1 MDILQILSAIYS
13 ILEQLGLVIF
23 IQAAFLMM
31 LVGSFVSM
39 IKRLRE

>member
-1 MDILQILSAIYS
+1 MDIIQILSAVYS
-13 ILEQLGLVIF
+13 ILEQLGLVVF

-31 LVGSFVSM
+31 LVGSFVAM

>member
-1 MDILQILSAIYS
+1 MDIIQILSAVYS

-31 LVGSFVSM
+31 PVGSFVAM